1 MCIDDLTERVI
12 GHAMTVHSALGAGLL
27 ESIYRDCFVLEL
39 VANDLLVE
47 VEHRV
52 PIIYREQ
59 RIRDDLRI
67 DVLVDNRLIVEVKA
81 VERLHPVHQAQ
92 VLTYLKL
99 TGFPV
104 GLLLNFNAV
113 SLRAGLKRLDHPT
126 IYAEKQK
133 AKVEAA
139 RARVSATKARV
150 ATKNSS

>member
-1 MCIDDLTERVI
+1 MCIDDLTELVI
-12 GHAMTVHSALGAGLL
+12 GHAMTVHSTLGAGLL

-47 VEHRV
+47 VERRV

-59 RIRDDLRI
+59 RVRDDLRLDI
-67 DVLVDNRLIVEVKA
+67 LIENKLVVEVKA
-81 VERLHPVHQAQ
+81 VERLHAVHQAQ
-92 VLTYLKL
+92 VITYLKL
-99 TGFPV
+99 SGFPA
-104 GLLLNFNAV
+104 GLLLNFNAL

-139 RARVSATKARV
+139 RARVSATKARM
-150 ATKNSS
+150 AN